1 MSNQANSIAIKNS
14 LSAARISTY
23 EAVTTDLNEAL
34 KLYQWNADISG
45 TFLPSLH
52 ICEVTI
58 RNAVSCVLEKVYGNL
73 WAWEETF
80 KLSLPNP
87 KRGRGYNARKDL
99 ANACRDA
106 ESIGQVIPELK
117 FVFWQKM
124 FTSRH
129 DERLWNVFLEETFP
143 NLDKSKT
150 IQERREIIYK
160 DLDQIRTL
168 RNRIAHHEPIF
179 KRSLTDDYRKIK
191 SLVEFRC
198 VATSSWLATS
208 QKVLPLIALKP

>member
-14 LSAARISTY
+14 LSAARIGTY

-34 KLYQWNADISG
+34 KLYQWNADVSG

-58 RNAVSCVLEKVYGNL
+58 RNAVSCVLEEVYGNR
-73 WAWEETF
+73 WAWEQVF
-80 KLSLPNP
+80 ISSLPNP
-87 KRGRGYNARKDL
+87 RYGYNARKDL
-99 ANACRDA
+99 ANACRGA
-106 ESIGQVIPELK
+106 TSIGQVIPELK

-129 DERLWNVFLEETFP
+129 DGRLWNDHLEKTFP

-150 IQERREIIYK
+150 IQERREIIYN
-160 DLDQIRTL
+160 DLDQIRAL

>member
-14 LSAARISTY
+14 LSAARIGTY
-23 EAVTTDLNEAL
+23 EAETLDLDAAL

-58 RNAVSCVLEKVYGNL
+58 RNAVSLVLEQVYGNR
-73 WAWEETF
+73 WAWEHVF
-80 KLSLPNP
+80 ISSLPNP
-87 KRGRGYNARKDL
+87 KYGYNARKDL
-99 ANACRDA
+99 KNACRGA
-106 ESIGQVIPELK
+106 GSIGKVIPELK

-129 DERLWNVFLEETFP
+129 DGRLWNTYLEATFP
-143 NLDKSKT
+143 NLDNSKT
-150 IQERREIIYK
+150 IQERREIIYN
-160 DLDQIRTL
+160 DLEQIRAL

-179 KRSLTDDYRKIK
+179 KRALANDYEKIK

-198 VATSSWLATS
+198 LVTSSWLSAS
-208 QKVLPLIALKP
+208 QKILPLIAEKP